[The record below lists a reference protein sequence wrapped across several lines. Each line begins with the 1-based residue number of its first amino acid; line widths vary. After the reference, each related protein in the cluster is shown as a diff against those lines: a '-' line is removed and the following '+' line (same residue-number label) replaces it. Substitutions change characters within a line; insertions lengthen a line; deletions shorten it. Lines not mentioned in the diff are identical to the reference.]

1 MTSGGAEG
9 AENLCCGIDFS
20 VGKEYGG
27 GGVRHGR
34 RWKDSRHSGERRT
47 VKKSTGIGGKSHEPV
62 SHTLGEF
69 MEAMATAAG
78 MTADLPMIED
88 QGQGVSQ
95 QPNHGQH
102 HESRT
107 LVDRRVFK
115 MAVGGQGLKY
125 FGIDPPPAA
134 AQLIDE

>member
-1 MTSGGAEG
+1 MTPGGAEG

-69 MEAMATAAG
+69 MK
-78 MTADLPMIED
+78 DSSISMIFLV
-88 QGQGVSQ
+88 GISKALSQ
-95 QPNHGQH
+95 ISFYIKQQKKENQN
-102 HESRT
+102 
-107 LVDRRVFK
+107 
-115 MAVGGQGLKY
+115 
-125 FGIDPPPAA
+125 
-134 AQLIDE
+134 